1 MWDMRRNIWRDV
13 PDIVLRNS
21 ADREDHRQIF
31 PVIGFIKI
39 EPSGSFFF
47 FVRELNIFYY
57 EIKGGF
63 KMITFILLA
72 IILIALGI
80 FTVVT
85 AGAVGTAGIIVFGDV
100 IVCIVLIVWII
111 KRLINRKD

>member
-21 ADREDHRQIF
+21 ADREDHQQIF

-47 FVRELNIFYY
+47 IRELNIFYY

-63 KMITFILLA
+63 KMIAFILLT
-72 IILIALGI
+72 IILIALTI

-85 AGAVGTAGIIVFGDV
+85 AGAVGAAGIIVFGDV

>member
-47 FVRELNIFYY
+47 IRELNIFYY

-63 KMITFILLA
+63 KMIAFILLT
-72 IILIALGI
+72 IILIALAI

-85 AGAVGTAGIIVFGDV
+85 AGAVGTAGIIVFGDA

>member
-1 MWDMRRNIWRDV
+1 MWSMWRSIWRCI
-13 PDIVLRNS
+13 PHIVLRNS
-21 ADREDHRQIF
+21 ADREDHQQIF
-31 PVIGFIKI
+31 PVIGFKKKI

-47 FVRELNIFYY
+47 IRELNIFYY

-63 KMITFILLA
+63 KMITFILLT
-72 IILIALGI
+72 IILIALAI

-85 AGAVGTAGIIVFGDV
+85 AGAVGTAGIIVFGDA
-100 IVCIVLIVWII
+100 IVCIILIVWII

>member
-1 MWDMRRNIWRDV
+1 MWGMRRSIWRGI
-13 PDIVLRNS
+13 PDIVLRDS
-21 ADREDHRQIF
+21 ADPEHHQQIF

-39 EPSGSFFF
+39 EPSGSFF

-80 FTVVT
+80 FTVVA

>member
-21 ADREDHRQIF
+21 ADREDHQQIF

-47 FVRELNIFYY
+47 IRELNIFYY

-63 KMITFILLA
+63 KMIAFILLT
-72 IILIALGI
+72 IILIALAI

-85 AGAVGTAGIIVFGDV
+85 AGAVGAAGIIVFGDV

>member
-1 MWDMRRNIWRDV
+1 
-13 PDIVLRNS
+13 
-21 ADREDHRQIF
+21 
-31 PVIGFIKI
+31 
-39 EPSGSFFF
+39 
-47 FVRELNIFYY
+47 
-57 EIKGGF
+57 
-63 KMITFILLA
+63 MITFILLT
-72 IILIALGI
+72 IILIAFGI

>member
-1 MWDMRRNIWRDV
+1 MWGMRRSIWRGIS
-13 PDIVLRNS
+13 DIILRNS
-21 ADREDHRQIF
+21 ADREDHQQIF

-47 FVRELNIFYY
+47 IRELNIFYY

-85 AGAVGTAGIIVFGDV
+85 AGAVGTAGIIVFGDA
-100 IVCIVLIVWII
+100 IVCIILIVWII

>member
-1 MWDMRRNIWRDV
+1 MWDMRRNIWRYV

-47 FVRELNIFYY
+47 IRELNIFYY

-63 KMITFILLA
+63 KMITFILLT
-72 IILIALGI
+72 IILIALAI
-80 FTVVT
+80 FTMVT
-85 AGAVGTAGIIVFGDV
+85 AGAVGTAGIIVFGDA
-100 IVCIVLIVWII
+100 IICIILIVWII

>member
-1 MWDMRRNIWRDV
+1 MRRSIWRSI
-13 PDIVLRNS
+13 PHIVLRNS
-21 ADREDHRQIF
+21 ADREDHQQIF
-31 PVIGFIKI
+31 PVIGFIKKI
-39 EPSGSFFF
+39 EPSGSFF

-63 KMITFILLA
+63 KMITFILLT
-72 IILIALGI
+72 IILIALAI

-85 AGAVGTAGIIVFGDV
+85 AGAVGTAGIIVFGDA
-100 IVCIVLIVWII
+100 IVCIILIVWII

>member
-1 MWDMRRNIWRDV
+1 MRRNIWRGI

-21 ADREDHRQIF
+21 ADREDHQQIF

-39 EPSGSFFF
+39 ELSGSFFF
-47 FVRELNIFYY
+47 IRELNIFYY

-85 AGAVGTAGIIVFGDV
+85 AGAVGTAGIIVFGDA

>member
-1 MWDMRRNIWRDV
+1 MWGMRRSIWRGI

-21 ADREDHRQIF
+21 ADREDHQQIF

-47 FVRELNIFYY
+47 IRELNIFYY

-80 FTVVT
+80 FTVVA
-85 AGAVGTAGIIVFGDV
+85 AGAVGTAGIIVFGDA

>member
-1 MWDMRRNIWRDV
+1 MWGMRRSIWRGI

-21 ADREDHRQIF
+21 ADREDHQQIF

-47 FVRELNIFYY
+47 VRELNTSYY
-57 EIKGGF
+57 DIKGGF
-63 KMITFILLA
+63 KMITFIILA
-72 IILIALGI
+72 ITLIALAI

-85 AGAVGTAGIIVFGDV
+85 VGAVGTAGIIVFGDV
-100 IVCIVLIVWII
+100 IVCIVLIVWVI
-111 KRLINRKD
+111 KRLVNRKD

>member
-1 MWDMRRNIWRDV
+1 MRRSIWRSI
-13 PDIVLRNS
+13 PHIVLRNS
-21 ADREDHRQIF
+21 ADREDHQQIF

-47 FVRELNIFYY
+47 IRELNIFYY

-85 AGAVGTAGIIVFGDV
+85 AGAVGTAGIIVFGDA

>member
-1 MWDMRRNIWRDV
+1 MWGMRRSIWRGI

-21 ADREDHRQIF
+21 ADREDHQQIF

-47 FVRELNIFYY
+47 IRELNIFYY

-63 KMITFILLA
+63 KMIIFILLA

-85 AGAVGTAGIIVFGDV
+85 AGAVGTVGIIVFGDA

>member
-1 MWDMRRNIWRDV
+1 MWGMRRDIWSGI

-21 ADREDHRQIF
+21 ADREDHQQIF

-47 FVRELNIFYY
+47 FRELNIFYY

-63 KMITFILLA
+63 KMITFIILA
-72 IILIALGI
+72 ITLIALAI

-85 AGAVGTAGIIVFGDV
+85 VGTVGAAGIIVFGDV

-111 KRLINRKD
+111 KRLVNRKD

>member
-1 MWDMRRNIWRDV
+1 MWGMRRSIWRCI

-21 ADREDHRQIF
+21 ADREDHQQIF

-39 EPSGSFFF
+39 EPSGSFF

-63 KMITFILLA
+63 KMITFILLT

-80 FTVVT
+80 FTVAA
-85 AGAVGTAGIIVFGDV
+85 AGAVGTAGIIVFGDA
-100 IVCIVLIVWII
+100 IVCIILIIWII